1 VEPDGYLSIGKIVG
15 VHGLKGTLRVYSYA
29 ESPSIFQPDSL
40 ILLMNDNGLEKH
52 YPVCWAKPHSRGV
65 LLALEGVDSCDHAA
79 SLIGYTLFIE
89 KTLLPELEEG
99 TYYWSD
105 IIGLAV
111 YDTEDAYLG
120 RVTSI
125 LPTGSNDVYVVRNN
139 DDEILVPALES
150 VVVDIDLAA
159 GRMTVELPE
168 GL

>member
-1 VEPDGYLSIGKIVG
+1 MKRDGYFSIGKIVG

-40 ILLMNDNGLEKH
+40 ILLRNDDGLEKR
-52 YPVCWAKPHSRGV
+52 YPVCWVKPHTRGV
-65 LLALEGVDSCDHAA
+65 LLALEGIDNCDRAA
-79 SLIGYTLFIE
+79 SLVGFELFI
-89 KTLLPELEEG
+89 KKALLPELEEG

-125 LPTGSNDVYVVRNN
+125 LPTGSNDVYVVQNK

-150 VVVDIDLAA
+150 VVADIDLAA

>member
-1 VEPDGYLSIGKIVG
+1 VETDGYLSIGKIVG

-29 ESPSIFQPDSL
+29 ESPSIFQPDNL
-40 ILLMNDNGLEKH
+40 ILLRNDDGLEKR
-52 YPVCWAKPHSRGV
+52 YPVCWAKPHTRGV
-65 LLALEGVDSCDHAA
+65 LLALEGIDNCDRAA
-79 SLIGYTLFIE
+79 SLVGFTLFIE
-89 KTLLPELEEG
+89 KALLPELEDD

-111 YDTEDAYLG
+111 YDTQDVYLG
-120 RVTSI
+120 RVTSV

-150 VVVDIDLAA
+150 VVINIDLAE